1 MAEWTGDRAYLRLV
15 EKHGTALLR
24 LAYLLTGNRFDA
36 EDVVQDVLIA
46 VAAKWLIVR
55 PTPGYGYLKRAVANR
70 AVDVIRKR
78 REIPVGE
85 IPESLI
91 EESGFLAH
99 ERDENF
105 LALVRTLPHRQKET
119 LILRYNF
126 DLDDRTIAKMLGV
139 TEETVRSNARR
150 ALDKLR
156 ASELEKR
163 R

>member
-1 MAEWTGDRAYLRLV
+1 
-15 EKHGTALLR
+15 
-24 LAYLLTGNRFDA
+24 
-36 EDVVQDVLIA
+36 
-46 VAAKWLIVR
+46 
-55 PTPGYGYLKRAVANR
+55 
-70 AVDVIRKR
+70 
-78 REIPVGE
+78 
-85 IPESLI
+85 
-91 EESGFLAH
+91 
-99 ERDENF
+99 
-105 LALVRTLPHRQKET
+105 VRTLPHRQKET